1 LDCAEAVFPRIGM
14 GSSADCKLGP
24 LSPSHSDLVCT
35 VTDEQYAAL
44 AYREA
49 TNVTVQ
55 NAEG

>member
-1 LDCAEAVFPRIGM
+1 M